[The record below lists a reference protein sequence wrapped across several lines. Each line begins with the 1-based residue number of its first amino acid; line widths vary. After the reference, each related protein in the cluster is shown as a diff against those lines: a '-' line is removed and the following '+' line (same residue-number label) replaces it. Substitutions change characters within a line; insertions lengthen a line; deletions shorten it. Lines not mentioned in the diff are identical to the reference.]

1 METQAHVPHG
11 VAFCQT
17 LINSLRLEANCNLC
31 SLKNMKNSSVDKWL
45 SSLFTPNT
53 TASMLLSAK
62 LEYVHFALSFI
73 QLRYKIPCWKAL
85 IA

>member
-45 SSLFTPNT
+45 SSLFT
-53 TASMLLSAK
+53 ASMLLSAK